1 MSVRRRLTTAAGA
14 VLLTFAV
21 AGCSSLGRSMVGT
34 LSYETEREV
43 VVTVTSPSV
52 NGCHRLLAPSG
63 VHRVENNTLV
73 DVRLYPTPDCK
84 GEHNIYLPMNTSYRV
99 APGALPWRSYSVIH

>member
-1 MSVRRRLTTAAGA
+1 MSVRRRLTTVTGA
-14 VLLTFAV
+14 VLLTSAV
-21 AGCSSLGRSMVGT
+21 VGCSSGRTMVGT

-52 NGCHRLLAPSG
+52 NGCHRLLAPRG
-63 VHRVENNTLV
+63 VTRVENNTLV
-73 DVRLYPTPDCK
+73 DIRLFPTPNCT
-84 GEHNIYLPMNTSYRV
+84 GQHNIYLATNTSNQV

>member
-1 MSVRRRLTTAAGA
+1 MSVRRRLTTATGA

-21 AGCSSLGRSMVGT
+21 AGCSSLGRTMVGT

-52 NGCHRLLAPSG
+52 NGCHRLLAPRG
-63 VHRVENNTLV
+63 VTRVENNTLV
-73 DVRLYPTPDCK
+73 DIRLFPTRNCT
-84 GEHNIYLPMNTSYRV
+84 GQHNIYLATNTSNQI

>member
-1 MSVRRRLTTAAGA
+1 MSVRRRLTTATGA

-21 AGCSSLGRSMVGT
+21 AGCSSFGRTMVGT
-34 LSYETEREV
+34 LSYETDREV

-73 DVRLYPTPDCK
+73 DIRLYPTRDCK
-84 GEHNIYLPMNTSYRV
+84 GKHNIYLPTNTSYRV
-99 APGALPWRSYSVIH
+99 APGALPWRSYNVIH